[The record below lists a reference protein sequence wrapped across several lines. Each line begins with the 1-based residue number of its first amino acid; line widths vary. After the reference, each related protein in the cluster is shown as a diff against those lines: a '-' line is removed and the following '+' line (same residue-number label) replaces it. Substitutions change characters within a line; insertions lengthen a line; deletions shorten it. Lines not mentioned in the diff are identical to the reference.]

1 MSWCIGLDALEQDAS
16 VYKHTLLPFSIYAN
30 MEKTT
35 ELLVDEDCFPAK
47 TSSDSMDACSTK
59 SPRNFSKEPCIYLER
74 FQVSSFHF
82 TDHRY
87 LQSQWPNHSRI
98 QVRINLTVL
107 VNKLQQSID

>member
-1 MSWCIGLDALEQDAS
+1 MSWCIDLDALEQDAS
-16 VYKHTLLPFSIYAN
+16 VYKYTLLPFSIYEAIIYLEKAN

-82 TDHRY
+82 TDHRL
-87 LQSQWPNHSRI
+87 LQSQWPNR
-98 QVRINLTVL
+98 
-107 VNKLQQSID
+107 K